1 MPASVLSR
9 ETRSPYWK
17 YRTNNTRQNTSR
29 LTIPNGKF
37 SFRILRAGSSSPRRR
52 EPPGKKGGTTFAFGA
67 VLHVSRSPCGR
78 CPARESSARLAPTS
92 PAPGPALPEASLGC
106 FQVQNATL
114 AGCIWSKFISGEWP
128 GCEGSALRRTAA
140 LRCRSSRASNAC
152 LKHANSYSKQPSA
165 RMSLFVL

>member
-17 YRTNNTRQNTSR
+17 YRTKNTRQNTSR

-37 SFRILRAGSSSPRRR
+37 SFRILRADSSSPRRR

-78 CPARESSARLAPTS
+78 CPARESSARLAPTR
-92 PAPGPALPEASLGC
+92 PAPGPALPEASSDASKSKMQHWPVAINLVEFRKIYGQVAWVCDNLGARGPRVC
-106 FQVQNATL
+106 EQATC
-114 AGCIWSKFISGEWP
+114 GFRTNDWP
-128 GCEGSALRRTAA
+128 
-140 LRCRSSRASNAC
+140 
-152 LKHANSYSKQPSA
+152 
-165 RMSLFVL
+165 VD

>member
-17 YRTNNTRQNTSR
+17 YRTKNTRQNTSR

-78 CPARESSARLAPTS
+78 CPARESSARLAPTR
-92 PAPGPALPEASLGC
+92 PAPGPALPEASSDASKSKMQHWPVAFGANLFLGSGRGVVHARQAHEHTTVVHTCACTSCVHEDLGC
-106 FQVQNATL
+106 PTIHL
-114 AGCIWSKFISGEWP
+114 W
-128 GCEGSALRRTAA
+128 
-140 LRCRSSRASNAC
+140 
-152 LKHANSYSKQPSA
+152 KH
-165 RMSLFVL
+165 L

>member
-78 CPARESSARLAPTS
+78 CPARESSARLAPTR

-128 GCEGSALRRTAA
+128 GCDSFQWPQQEEPEDTDPEHDAETSLAL
-140 LRCRSSRASNAC
+140 
-152 LKHANSYSKQPSA
+152 KINSGG
-165 RMSLFVL
+165 F

>member
-78 CPARESSARLAPTS
+78 CPARESSARLAPTR

-128 GCEGSALRRTAA
+128 GCGFLAHCFTLSDTSPTLMPGLLLESSLPDAYDEKRNGHEG
-140 LRCRSSRASNAC
+140 
-152 LKHANSYSKQPSA
+152 Q
-165 RMSLFVL
+165 